1 MNLDNIV
8 IVLSRPEEPRN
19 IGAVCRA
26 MANNNIHTLRIVGK
40 KENIDIEKV
49 HVLAIHAAYIFDQAQ
64 FYDSITDAVSDCV
77 YAGGTTRRRGK
88 KRKGKLLLPEEFAS
102 LARGM
107 IDRFERNKEYTDE

>member
-64 FYDSITDAVSDCV
+64 F
-77 YAGGTTRRRGK
+77 
-88 KRKGKLLLPEEFAS
+88 
-102 LARGM
+102 
-107 IDRFERNKEYTDE
+107 